1 MTPDVRLA
9 EVISAL
15 EAAGVSCLV
24 MGGHAVRFYELS
36 RYTNKKEGLRT
47 NRPES

>member
-1 MTPDVRLA
+1 VTPDERLA
-9 EVISAL
+9 EVVSAL
-15 EAAGVSCLV
+15 RVVGTSCLV